1 MKKLIITMLTVFSAL
16 SLSGQAVTG
25 VIVDESGLELIGAV
39 VMVRGTSAG
48 TVTDADGRFSIAASK
63 GDVLEVSLLGYA
75 GASQEVG
82 TASDYRIVLREDVSS
97 LEELVFT
104 GYAVQRKADLTGAV
118 SVVDM
123 GELSKQRENN
133 PMKAMQGRI
142 PGMNITSDGSPS
154 GSATVRIRGIGTLN
168 NNDPLYIIDGVP
180 TKGGMHE
187 LNGSDIETIQVL
199 KDASSASI
207 YGSRAANGVI
217 VITTRK
223 GKEGKLN
230 INFDASVGMSMYT
243 TKMDVLNTAE
253 YGRAMWQAYIN
264 EGQNPNTNAL
274 GYRYDWGY
282 DASGYPIL
290 NKITMDRYL
299 DSEGLVPAAD
309 TDWFSETM
317 RNGVVQQYNLSV
329 SSGGPKTS
337 SFFSLGYYKNLGII
351 KTTDFDRI
359 SARAN
364 NEFKLFDGILLL
376 GEHFSLNRTTE
387 VQAPGGFLE
396 NVLQE
401 NPSLPVYDVNGNFA
415 GPVGGYPD
423 RENPLARLT
432 RNADNRYSY
441 WRTFG
446 DVYLNLNPLKGLNI
460 RATFGLDY
468 SQKSQRIL
476 TYPVTEGNVA
486 NSLNASELKQEHW
499 LKWMGNLVATWAF
512 EFGKHRGDVMVG
524 TELNRERNQN
534 ASAYKEEYLVL
545 TPDYMWPSAGV
556 GNAQA
561 SGSSDGYSLVSFFG
575 KINYNFDERYLLS
588 LTLRHDG
595 SSRFGRSHRFATF
608 PSVSAGWR
616 IGQEAFLKDVDWID
630 DIKLRAS
637 WGQTGNQEI
646 SNVARYTLFVSHYGV
661 SESGGGSYGTSY
673 DISGSNGGS
682 ILPSGFKRDQLGNDD
697 IKWETTTQTNLGL
710 DFSFFH
716 EKLYGSLEGFYKKT
730 SDILVLMA
738 GIGVMG
744 EGSSKW
750 INAGTMQNHG
760 VEFSLGYRNRF
771 ESGFGFDINANISS
785 YRNKILELPATV
797 AANGTF
803 GGNGVQSVIGHALG
817 SQVGY
822 IADGIFK
829 SQQEVDN
836 HAYQEGAAPGR
847 IRYRDLN
854 GDGVVSEADQTW
866 IFDPTPA
873 FSYGFNISLEYK
885 DFDLTMFWQGVQGV
899 QVISDLKKETDLW
912 SGLNIGFLNKG
923 RRLLDAWT
931 PQNPDSD
938 IPALSRSDTNN
949 EKRVSTYFIEDG
961 SFLKLRSLQLGYNL
975 PSSIAE
981 KVKMKKLRV
990 YFSAQNLLTISSRNF
1005 TGVDPE
1011 NPNFGYPIPLTLTL
1025 GLNVGF

>member
-1 MKKLIITMLTVFSAL
+1 M
-16 SLSGQAVTG
+16 
-25 VIVDESGLELIGAV
+25 
-39 VMVRGTSAG
+39 
-48 TVTDADGRFSIAASK
+48 
-63 GDVLEVSLLGYA
+63 
-75 GASQEVG
+75 
-82 TASDYRIVLREDVSS
+82 
-97 LEELVFT
+97 
-104 GYAVQRKADLTGAV
+104 
-118 SVVDM
+118 
-123 GELSKQRENN
+123 
-133 PMKAMQGRI
+133 
-142 PGMNITSDGSPS
+142 
-154 GSATVRIRGIGTLN
+154 
-168 NNDPLYIIDGVP
+168 
-180 TKGGMHE
+180 
-187 LNGSDIETIQVL
+187 
-199 KDASSASI
+199 
-207 YGSRAANGVI
+207 
-217 VITTRK
+217 
-223 GKEGKLN
+223 
-230 INFDASVGMSMYT
+230 
-243 TKMDVLNTAE
+243 
-253 YGRAMWQAYIN
+253 
-264 EGQNPNTNAL
+264 
-274 GYRYDWGY
+274 
-282 DASGYPIL
+282 
-290 NKITMDRYL
+290 
-299 DSEGLVPAAD
+299 
-309 TDWFSETM
+309 
-317 RNGVVQQYNLSV
+317 
-329 SSGGPKTS
+329 
-337 SFFSLGYYKNLGII
+337 
-351 KTTDFDRI
+351 
-359 SARAN
+359 
-364 NEFKLFDGILLL
+364 
-376 GEHFSLNRTTE
+376 
-387 VQAPGGFLE
+387 
-396 NVLQE
+396 
-401 NPSLPVYDVNGNFA
+401 
-415 GPVGGYPD
+415 
-423 RENPLARLT
+423 
-432 RNADNRYSY
+432 
-441 WRTFG
+441 
-446 DVYLNLNPLKGLNI
+446 
-460 RATFGLDY
+460 
-468 SQKSQRIL
+468 
-476 TYPVTEGNVA
+476 
-486 NSLNASELKQEHW
+486 
-499 LKWMGNLVATWAF
+499 
-512 EFGKHRGDVMVG
+512 
-524 TELNRERNQN
+524 
-534 ASAYKEEYLVL
+534 
-545 TPDYMWPSAGV
+545 
-556 GNAQA
+556 
-561 SGSSDGYSLVSFFG
+561 
-575 KINYNFDERYLLS
+575 
-588 LTLRHDG
+588 
-595 SSRFGRSHRFATF
+595 
-608 PSVSAGWR
+608 
-616 IGQEAFLKDVDWID
+616 
-630 DIKLRAS
+630 
-637 WGQTGNQEI
+637 
-646 SNVARYTLFVSHYGV
+646 ARYTLFVSHYGV